1 MPNRLALRTLA
12 LGYLAILLVVP
23 VGFVFYRTFEHG
35 AGAAWHAVTTPA
47 ATHAFWLTIELVAIA
62 VPLNTIFGVIMALAL
77 VRTRFRGRALAG
89 ALVDL
94 PLALSP
100 VVIGLALILVWGAK
114 GWFGRWFVDH
124 GLQIVFSFPGLLLAT
139 IFVSLPFVVRET
151 VPVLREI
158 GTEQEEA
165 AETLGAGPLTALLG
179 PSGSGK
185 STLLRTIAGL
195 EHADRG
201 RVLIDG
207 DDRTHAPA
215 RERGVG
221 FVFQHY
227 AAFRHMTVRDNVAFG
242 LTVRKV
248 PKQELRARVAELL
261 ELVHLD
267 GFADR
272 LPAQLSGGQRQRMS
286 LARALAVRPSVLLLD
301 EPFGALDA
309 TVRKELRAWLRR
321 LHSDMPVTTLF
332 VTHDQEEA
340 MEVAEQIVVMN
351 EGRIEQVGSP
361 RDIYESPASD
371 FVMGFVG
378 PVTHL
383 QDAVVRPHDL
393 EVTVDPIPGSVQAIV
408 ERVIHLGFE
417 VRVELTSGDGADLW
431 AQLTR
436 AEAEQLE
443 VVEGQ
448 ILHVRPVK
456 ELARNGEIASAA
468 HP

>member
-1 MPNRLALRTLA
+1 M
-12 LGYLAILLVVP
+12 G
-23 VGFVFYRTFEHG
+23 
-35 AGAAWHAVTTPA
+35 
-47 ATHAFWLTIELVAIA
+47 
-62 VPLNTIFGVIMALAL
+62 
-77 VRTRFRGRALAG
+77 
-89 ALVDL
+89 
-94 PLALSP
+94 
-100 VVIGLALILVWGAK
+100 ILVTDVTK
-114 GWFGRWFVDH
+114 RFGEFTALD
-124 GLQIVFSFPGLLLAT
+124 G
-139 IFVSLPFVVRET
+139 VSLEV
-151 VPVLREI
+151 
-158 GTEQEEA
+158 QS
-165 AETLGAGPLTALLG
+165 GALTALLG

-195 EHADRG
+195 EHADAG

-207 DDRTHAPA
+207 QDRTDAPA
-215 RERGVG
+215 RDRGVG

-242 LTVRKV
+242 LTVRKT
-248 PKQELRARVAELL
+248 PKAEIEARVGELL
-261 ELVHLD
+261 ALVHLD
-267 GFADR
+267 GYADR

-321 LHSDMPVTTLF
+321 LHNEMHVTTLF

-340 MEVAEQIVVMN
+340 MEVAEEIVVMH

-361 RDIYESPASD
+361 RDIYERPASD

-383 QDAVVRPHDL
+383 HDAVMRPHDL
-393 EVTVDPIPGSVQAIV
+393 EVTLDPVPGSVQAMV

-443 VVEGQ
+443 LVEGQ
-448 ILHVRPVK
+448 ILHVRPTANLALGNGGSATHPGVG
-456 ELARNGEIASAA
+456 LARE
-468 HP
+468 P